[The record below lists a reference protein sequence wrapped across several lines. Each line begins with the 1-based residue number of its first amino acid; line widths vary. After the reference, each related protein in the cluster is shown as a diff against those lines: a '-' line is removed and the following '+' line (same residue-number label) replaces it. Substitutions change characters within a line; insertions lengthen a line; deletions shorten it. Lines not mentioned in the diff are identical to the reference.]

1 MKNIRKL
8 TIRSDVQLQEG
19 EDGKKRLIGKIPY
32 NSRSEYM
39 GFFET
44 IESTAF
50 NKTISDGAD
59 VKALVDHDS
68 SKVLGRVKNG
78 TLILRSEDD
87 GLYCEAILPDTTYAR
102 DAYNLVKDNYVNTL
116 SFGFVPIKEKV
127 EIENGEEVRHLQ
139 EVKLLEVSYTVAFP
153 AYESTDSVARSLR
166 GIDISKLTNILEKET
181 LAEPDI
187 LEIKSTVSALNNLL
201 PKEEVR
207 VESQP
212 VTAAAESTDA
222 DLVAKSLSKLLEGL
236 KELKT
241 I

>member
-1 MKNIRKL
+1 MKKIQHLTLRSNI
-8 TIRSDVQLQEG
+8 QLQEG
-19 EDGKKRLIGKIPY
+19 EDGKKRLIGIIPY
-32 NSRSEYM
+32 NSRSQYM
-39 GFFET
+39 GFWEEIT
-44 IESTAF
+44 PTAF
-50 NKTISDGAD
+50 NKTLSDGAD
-59 VKALVDHDS
+59 VRALWDHDS

-78 TLILRSEDD
+78 SLILRNQED
-87 GLYCEAILPDTTYAR
+87 GLVCEAILPDTSYAN
-102 DAYNLVKDNYVNTL
+102 DAYNLIKDEYVQTM
-116 SFGFVPIKEKV
+116 SFGFSPIQERV
-127 EIENGEEVRHLQ
+127 EIENGDEVRYLT
-139 EVKLLEVSYTVAFP
+139 EVKLSEVSFGVSFP
-153 AYESTDSVARSLR
+153 AYESTDSVARSIR

-187 LEIKSTVSALNNLL
+187 QEIKSTVSALNNLL

-212 VTAAAESTDA
+212 ITAAANSTDA

>member
-1 MKNIRKL
+1 MKKVQYL
-8 TIRSDVQLQEG
+8 TLRSNVQLQEG
-19 EDGKKRLIGKIPY
+19 EDGKKRLIGLIPY
-32 NSRSEYM
+32 NKRSEYM
-39 GFFET
+39 GFYEYIT
-44 IESTAF
+44 NTAF
-50 NKTISDGAD
+50 NKTLSDGAD
-59 VKALVDHDS
+59 VKALWDHDS

-78 TLILRSEDD
+78 SLILRSQDD

-102 DAYNLVKDNYVNTL
+102 DAYNLIKDEYVQTM
-116 SFGFVPIKEKV
+116 SFGFSPIQERV
-127 EIENGEEVRHLQ
+127 ELEDGNEVRYLT
-139 EVKLLEVSYTVAFP
+139 EVKLSEISFGVAFP
-153 AYESTDSVARSLR
+153 AYEATDSVARSIR
-166 GIDISKLTNILEKET
+166 GINIDKLSSILEKET

-212 VTAAAESTDA
+212 ITAAAESTDA
-222 DLVAKSLSKLLEGL
+222 DLVAKSLSKLLDGL